1 MNFNWHLTG
10 NKKPHSSG
18 FLGFSWIV
26 LDVAGIAELVEA
38 ASTELVT

>member
-18 FLGFSWIV
+18 FQDFLGLCWM
-26 LDVAGIAELVEA
+26 LLELVEA
-38 ASTELVT
+38 ASIEN